1 MNTDPLRTMRDEMAN
16 EYKRLWKFAP
26 NQNCAEFKRL
36 ARWLATLDAYLAV
49 PRCPECWTLDVPNV
63 RWNGREFTALCTN
76 MRCQRY
82 AENNAQTEADALAAF
97 YEATP

>member
-1 MNTDPLRTMRDEMAN
+1 MNTDALRTMREEIEYMLRVMDEDGALEM
-16 EYKRLWKFAP
+16 
-26 NQNCAEFKRL
+26 CADISFPR
-36 ARWLATLDAYLAV
+36 RWLATLDAYLAV
-49 PRCPECWTLDVPNV
+49 PRCPECGTLDAPNV

-97 YEATP
+97 YEVKE